1 MQCLTDICLCESC
14 NSLRCHPESPALTPV
29 ADKTDEWT
37 VDCHWMSHCVNGRAV
52 IIRRG
57 FHTDGAS
64 IPRLAWRVIGHPFSK
79 DILPHALA
87 HDALYAS
94 EAMTRRECD
103 DWFAESMRISGVSAI
118 KRRAIWSAVRLFGW
132 SVWRSHDTR
141 AVFDARRSVRLIG
154 GEEHDALTRVHDVRF
169 MTQPF

>member
-1 MQCLTDICLCESC
+1 MQCLTDRCLCECC
-14 NSLRCHPESPALTPV
+14 NALTVHPSLPALTPI
-29 ADKTDEWT
+29 ADKGDEWD
-37 VDCHWMSHCVNGRAV
+37 VDCHWMSHCANGRAV
-52 IIRRG
+52 VIRRG

-103 DWFAESMRISGVSAI
+103 DWFAESMRISGVSAV
-118 KRRAIWSAVRLFGW
+118 KRNAIWSAVRMFGGW
-132 SVWRSHDTR
+132 VWRRHDVR
-141 AVFDARRSVRLIG
+141 GVFAARQSVRLIG
-154 GEEHDALTRVHDVRF
+154 EEEHDALFRVKDVRF
-169 MTQPF
+169 MAQPF